1 MKSSCKDSILQN
13 FLTAIPILCLA
24 ITLNSCN
31 WHCDASGNK
40 ELPKPATDGAYS
52 ITQTEAQLTGMVSL
66 EGNSTKAYYEYG
78 TGLSYGNVSGSIT
91 SDAGIHQNWP
101 VPIKVTGLNPGTTYH
116 YRLVATNKNGTAS
129 GSDQTFTTL
138 N

>member
-1 MKSSCKDSILQN
+1 MKSFCKDSVMHNL
-13 FLTAIPILCLA
+13 LTAISILCLA
-24 ITLNSCN
+24 IILNSCN

-52 ITQTEAQLTGMVSL
+52 ITQTEAELTGMVML

-78 TGLSYGNVSGSIT
+78 TSLSYGNVSGSKT
-91 SDAGIHQNWP
+91 SDKGIHQNWA
-101 VPIKVTGLNPGTTYH
+101 VPIKVGDLNPGTTYH
-116 YRLVATNKNGTAS
+116 YRLAAKNKNGTAY
-129 GSDQTFTTL
+129 GSDQTCMTL

>member
-1 MKSSCKDSILQN
+1 MKSFCKDSIMHNL
-13 FLTAIPILCLA
+13 LTAISILCLA
-24 ITLNSCN
+24 IILNSCN

-52 ITQTEAQLTGMVSL
+52 ITQTEAELTGMVML

-78 TGLSYGNVSGSIT
+78 TSLSYGNVSERRT
-91 SDAGIHQNWP
+91 SSAGIHQNWP
-101 VPIKVTGLNPGTTYH
+101 VPIKVLGLSPGTTYH
-116 YRLVATNKNGTAS
+116 YRLVAKNKNGTAN
-129 GSDQTFTTL
+129 GSDQTCTTL